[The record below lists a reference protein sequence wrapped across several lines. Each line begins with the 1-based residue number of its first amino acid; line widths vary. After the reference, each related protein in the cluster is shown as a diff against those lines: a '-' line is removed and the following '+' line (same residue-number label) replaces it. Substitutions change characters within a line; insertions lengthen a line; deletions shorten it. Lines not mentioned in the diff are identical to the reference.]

1 MLPTML
7 MLEMQ
12 SAAAGK
18 EVRMQV
24 SRFRAAIQSGEVSS
38 RGCEC
43 LCLDGKQVVGM

>member
-7 MLEMQ
+7 MLEVQ
-12 SAAAGK
+12 AAAAGR

-24 SRFRAAIQSGEVSS
+24 SRFRASRTSGEVSS
-38 RGCEC
+38 GGCMC